1 MGAEWSSRCH
11 SYNDEWCISDWG
23 ACCAGFKVRWVKND
37 DDDHDDE
44 DEDDDTTT
52 MTMMIVMTMKVSV
65 TVMVM
70 MTIMIIIMSS
80 VWTVRFFSFTPL
92 EWQRA
97 RRDKNGFLFYLV
109 LWLTPLFTRGS
120 APLVRATPITLKK
133 IRDCLRSKLSTTK
146 NIYHWYTSWH
156 MSNRY
161 FMFSAF
167 KSFLSC
173 RGSCC
178 FKEQSNQRLQESKI

>member
-1 MGAEWSSRCH
+1 MGAKWSSRCH

-37 DDDHDDE
+37 DDDHHHDHD

-52 MTMMIVMTMKVSV
+52 MTMLIVMTMKVSV

-70 MTIMIIIMSS
+70 MTIMMIIMSS
-80 VWTVRFFSFTPL
+80 VWTVRLFSFTPL

-97 RRDKNGFLFYLV
+97 RRDKKRFLFFLL
-109 LWLTPLFTRGS
+109 LWLTPSFTRGS
-120 APLVRATPITLKK
+120 APLVRATPITMKK

-146 NIYHWYTSWH
+146 NIYHWYTS
-156 MSNRY
+156 
-161 FMFSAF
+161 
-167 KSFLSC
+167 
-173 RGSCC
+173 
-178 FKEQSNQRLQESKI
+178 

>member
-1 MGAEWSSRCH
+1 MGAKWSSRCH

-52 MTMMIVMTMKVSV
+52 MTMMIVMTMKASV

-70 MTIMIIIMSS
+70 MTIMMIIMSS
-80 VWTVRFFSFTPL
+80 VWTVRLFSFTHL

-97 RRDKNGFLFYLV
+97 PRDKKRFLFYLL
-109 LWLTPLFTRGS
+109 LWLTRSFTRGS

-133 IRDCLRSKLSTTK
+133 IRYCLRSKLSTIK
-146 NIYHWYTSWH
+146 NIYLWYTS
-156 MSNRY
+156 
-161 FMFSAF
+161 
-167 KSFLSC
+167 
-173 RGSCC
+173 
-178 FKEQSNQRLQESKI
+178 